1 MAADDY
7 RGKWVMSAILED
19 RAERLGDRI
28 AVHTGM
34 GGVSYA
40 GLRDQAQRI
49 AALLAALA
57 VGPGDR
63 VATMLNATAEYVSVW
78 FGCAWCG
85 AVEVP
90 VNTEYKGYFLQQIL
104 QQSDSS
110 VLIVQDAFVEHL
122 RSIATPTLRHI
133 IVVGVMP
140 DDQTMEQ
147 KSFHSLA
154 AAANH
159 TPLGRVAR
167 QERDLLYVLH
177 TSGTS
182 GPSKGVMHCNRSALW
197 TARVWKELGGL
208 TADDVGR
215 T

>member
-7 RGKWVMSAILED
+7 RGKWVISAILED

-34 GGVSYA
+34 GAVAYA

-90 VNTEYKGYFLQQIL
+90 VDTEYKGYFLQEL
-104 QQSDSS
+104 LRQSDCG
-110 VLIVQDAFVEHL
+110 VLIVQDVYVERL
-122 RSIATPTLRHI
+122 RSIATRPLPHTFA
-133 IVVGVMP
+133 VG
-140 DDQTMEQ
+140 
-147 KSFHSLA
+147 S
-154 AAANH
+154 
-159 TPLGRVAR
+159 
-167 QERDLLYVLH
+167 
-177 TSGTS
+177 
-182 GPSKGVMHCNRSALW
+182 
-197 TARVWKELGGL
+197 
-208 TADDVGR
+208 
-215 T
+215 